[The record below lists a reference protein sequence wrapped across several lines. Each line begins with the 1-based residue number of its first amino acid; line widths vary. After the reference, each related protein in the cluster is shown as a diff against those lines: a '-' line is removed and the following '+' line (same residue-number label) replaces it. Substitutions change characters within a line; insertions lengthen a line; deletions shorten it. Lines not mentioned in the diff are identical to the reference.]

1 MMATS
6 LNYNRKRQRLLSNGS
21 SASNTT
27 RPHLIPK
34 KQHFSDSINTEI
46 INLDSDDEDY
56 VFNNRLDEYH
66 GYHGHHGHRGY
77 RDYHHENTHN
87 GRKKSGSG
95 DDADDADE
103 EDVDDNENDND
114 DNGDNDIDV
123 IDVDVDIDGL
133 RSSNS
138 SNMQFTR
145 HDSATHFYNHQDTFS
160 DAVAAADITA
170 YSHMD
175 DVQDADIF
183 GDIGED
189 QFGKYAAHNDPDNI
203 DAGRADA
210 VGEDDDDDDNNTD
223 VILQNFD
230 YNDNL
235 FDTNDHYHHLKNF
248 NHGQPMRD
256 VYDIEEA
263 PSDSIYDGNREEVA
277 EYDDGDADE
286 EHYHDENESAVDDTT
301 LDNGESYTKYFRNNH
316 SQKNATRHLSFTS
329 PLNNFVNRFL
339 KKSNGLPPLSATS
352 AAAVSST
359 ADTASASSSK
369 KRTKSLPQLA
379 YAKMTYSPALDRDE
393 ISLKIGDVKASLINH
408 YAANYIYDQNNN
420 RRYNN
425 LRKFSFNQSIKSST
439 SSNPSFSSTSKSS
452 ATSSYDDKYL
462 AHSKNDL
469 QYVNLNN
476 HNSSN
481 SNNNTGNSKI
491 GNSNGSSI
499 KEDEDQN
506 CDDEDGYYI
515 VKSGAPF
522 VNGRFV
528 IKKLLGQG
536 TFGKVVKAYD
546 YQTNSF
552 VAIKIIKS
560 IRKYREASKIELRVL
575 TMLKKHDP
583 TNKFQCIHL
592 RECFDYRDHICIVTD
607 LLKVSLYDFMDKNQ
621 FLPFPGSH
629 IQAMAKQLLRSVAFL
644 HDLNLIHTDLKPEN
658 ILIKD
663 AAYSKKPYHKL
674 NDNETYFRKI
684 LKDPKIYTIDFGS
697 AIFQDEYHSSIIS
710 TRHYRA
716 PEIILGVGW
725 SFPCDIWSIGC
736 VLVELLTGDAL
747 FKTHENEQHLAM
759 MEKVIGKPVDSKM
772 VRQCLNLYKADTR
785 NNYSN
790 NRFDTSIVSAFS
802 RRTGKLKFPK
812 PSTENKMI
820 QEVEQLKSIESLV
833 EEKVGFKFD
842 LSLSVRDSLAQFKI
856 SSKSKDDYI
865 FWYYYIDLIKKMLVF
880 CPDERTTAKE
890 ALNHRW
896 FKLGIMDD
904 GI

>member
-1 MMATS
+1 MATS

-34 KQHFSDSINTEI
+34 KQHFSDSINAEI
-46 INLDSDDEDY
+46 INLDSDDDDY

-66 GYHGHHGHRGY
+66 NYHDYHGYHGYRNFHRH
-77 RDYHHENTHN
+77 DE
-87 GRKKSGSG
+87 
-95 DDADDADE
+95 DDDE
-103 EDVDDNENDND
+103 EDEDEV
-114 DNGDNDIDV
+114 
-123 IDVDVDIDGL
+123 

-138 SNMQFTR
+138 SDNEFSRQN
-145 HDSATHFYNHQDTFS
+145 SSSHFYRHHNVYP
-160 DAVAAADITA
+160 DA
-170 YSHMD
+170 
-175 DVQDADIF
+175 
-183 GDIGED
+183 
-189 QFGKYAAHNDPDNI
+189 
-203 DAGRADA
+203 DAGRGTDLSGYSQVHENRGDDIFADICDENF
-210 VGEDDDDDDNNTD
+210 GEFIERSVPDRVNLVDDDINNGSNDGDVIDDDNSD

-230 YNDNL
+230 YNDQ
-235 FDTNDHYHHLKNF
+235 YHQLKDF
-248 NHGQPMRD
+248 NHDSNMTD
-256 VYDIEEA
+256 VYDLGGSTNQQNI
-263 PSDSIYDGNREEVA
+263 SDNGFGDNEDDEDDEHGNS
-277 EYDDGDADE
+277 
-286 EHYHDENESAVDDTT
+286 ENENENAIDDNA
-301 LDNGESYTKYFRNNH
+301 LDDGESYTKYFQNNH
-316 SQKNATRHLSFTS
+316 TQKNATRHLSFTS
-329 PLNNFVNRFL
+329 PLNNLVNRFL
-339 KKSNGLPPLSATS
+339 KKSNVSPS
-352 AAAVSST
+352 SST
-359 ADTASASSSK
+359 SGIVPASSSSGFVPAPNENK

-379 YAKMTYSPALDRDE
+379 YAKLTYSPALDKDE

-408 YAANYIYDQNNN
+408 YASSNYTYNQNNN

-425 LRKFSFNQSIKSST
+425 LRKFSFNQSLKSST

-462 AHSKNDL
+462 THSKSDL
-469 QYVNLNN
+469 QYVNLKKGSNIN
-476 HNSSN
+476 HNN
-481 SNNNTGNSKI
+481 ADGKTGSTI
-491 GNSNGSSI
+491 TES
-499 KEDEDQN
+499 EDQN

-515 VKSGAPF
+515 VKPGAPF
-522 VNGRFV
+522 ANGRFV

-546 YQTNSF
+546 NQTNSY

-592 RECFDYRDHICIVTD
+592 RECFDYRNHICIVTD
-607 LLKVSLYDFMDKNQ
+607 LLKISLYDFMDKNQ

-629 IQAMAKQLLRSVAFL
+629 IQAITKQLLRSVAFL

-663 AAYSKKPYHKL
+663 ASYSKKPYHKL
-674 NDNETYFRKI
+674 NDKETYFRKI

-725 SFPCDIWSIGC
+725 SFPCDIWSVGC

-759 MEKVIGKPVDSKM
+759 MEKVIGKPVDLKM
-772 VRQCLNLYKADTR
+772 VRQCLNLYKGENR
-785 NNYSN
+785 NNYPN
-790 NRFDTSIVSAFS
+790 NRFDPSIVNTFS

-812 PSTENKMI
+812 PTTDNKLV
-820 QEVEQLKSIESLV
+820 QEVEQLKSIEALV
-833 EEKVGFKFD
+833 EEKIGFKFD
-842 LSLSVRDSLAQFKI
+842 MSMSVRDSLAHFKI
-856 SSKSKDDYI
+856 SSKLKDDYI

-880 CPDERTTAKE
+880 SPDERITARE
-890 ALNHRW
+890 ALNHKW
-896 FKLGIMDD
+896 FKLGILDD